1 MSARAPPAGPQRSTH
16 PILVAL
22 LAATM
27 PPGSV
32 MLLFQSGNLETET

>member
-1 MSARAPPAGPQRSTH
+1 MSARAPPARPDRSTH
-16 PILVAL
+16 PILAAL
-22 LAATM
+22 FAAMM